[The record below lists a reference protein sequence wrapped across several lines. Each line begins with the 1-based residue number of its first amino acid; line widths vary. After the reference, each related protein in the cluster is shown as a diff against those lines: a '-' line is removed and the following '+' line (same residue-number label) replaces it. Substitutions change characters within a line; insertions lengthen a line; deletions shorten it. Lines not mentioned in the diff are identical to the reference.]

1 MKCPANPPTAD
12 EARGSVR
19 EATDLQ
25 LRKLLKAACAE
36 RDKLAKRLTLAR
48 ARSKEDREA
57 IAAMIEDE
65 ARLFKSTAPR
75 LIVPG
80 YDPAAAHL
88 VGLELEHLARKVR
101 HGDSYPCPQVEAVGY
116 SLHDT

>member
-1 MKCPANPPTAD
+1 MEPADDIDA
-12 EARGSVR
+12 
-19 EATDLQ
+19 
-25 LRKLLKAACAE
+25 LKRALCTVTAE
-36 RDKLAKRLTLAR
+36 RDKLAKRLTAAR
-48 ARSKEDREA
+48 AKSKEDREA

-65 ARLFKSTAPR
+65 ARLFKSTAPC

-101 HGDSYPCPQVEAVGY
+101 HGDLAPSGPPFKA
-116 SLHDT
+116 

>member
-1 MKCPANPPTAD
+1 MNKRDDGPPNPE
-12 EARGSVR
+12 EARELVR

-25 LRKLLKAACAE
+25 LRKLLKAARAE
-36 RDKLAKRLTLAR
+36 RDKLAKRLTAAR

-57 IAAMIEDE
+57 IAVMIEDE
-65 ARLFKSTAPR
+65 ARLFKSTAPC

-101 HGDSYPCPQVEAVGY
+101 HGDLAPARPVFKGE
-116 SLHDT
+116 

>member
-1 MKCPANPPTAD
+1 VSHANPPSPE
-12 EARGSVR
+12 EARELVR

-25 LRKLLKAACAE
+25 LRKLLKAARAE
-36 RDKLAKRLTLAR
+36 RDKLAKRLTAAR

-57 IAAMIEDE
+57 IAVMIEDE
-65 ARLFKSTAPR
+65 ARLFKSTAPC

-80 YDPAAAHL
+80 YDPAAARL

-101 HGDSYPCPQVEAVGY
+101 HGDLAPARPVFKGE
-116 SLHDT
+116 

>member
-1 MKCPANPPTAD
+1 MNKRTNPPSPE
-12 EARGSVR
+12 EARELVR

-25 LRKLLKAACAE
+25 LRKLLKAARAE
-36 RDKLAKRLTLAR
+36 RDKLAKRLTAAR

-57 IAAMIEDE
+57 IAVMIEDE

-75 LIVPG
+75 P
-80 YDPAAAHL
+80 AAHL

-101 HGDSYPCPQVEAVGY
+101 HGDLAPARPVFKG
-116 SLHDT
+116 

>member
-1 MKCPANPPTAD
+1 MDST
-12 EARGSVR
+12 GSIEDVKR
-19 EATDLQ
+19 L
-25 LRKLLKAACAE
+25 LRKATAE

-65 ARLFKSTAPR
+65 ARLFRSTAPR

-80 YDPAAAHL
+80 YDPAAAQL

-101 HGDSYPCPQVEAVGY
+101 HGDLAPSGPVLKP
-116 SLHDT
+116 